1 MKILKTAK
9 TGYIASS
16 AVLCAVGLLIII
28 NPGIS
33 LKAVCYAAGALLII
47 CGAFK
52 IIGYFSNDLYSL
64 AFQHDRWSTVRRYGS
79 NSALKPGKNYFDNS
93 FFNWINNTLRR
104 PDKNTDGS

>member
-33 LKAVCYAAGALLII
+33 LRAVCYAAGALLI
-47 CGAFK
+47 
-52 IIGYFSNDLYSL
+52 
-64 AFQHDRWSTVRRYGS
+64 
-79 NSALKPGKNYFDNS
+79 SAELLK
-93 FFNWINNTLRR
+93 
-104 PDKNTDGS
+104 